1 MHVSS
6 AIARLPSATL
16 RRSSD
21 PGPPPASLPPPSV
34 AMAVVT
40 VVEKSLLKALAFG
53 LYQLSR
59 DQAQYCASSIWSWY
73 CQLQT
78 QLPLSAGESLDAVVD
93 SVVSLSDAQF
103 AAFWASL
110 LEAERRKQAPAAV
123 LLEAAAAKS
132 CCCRHNAEDT
142 ARPQQRHTLVQQILY
157 RVQRLFRPRNA
168 KRFASQTPC
177 TSPYD
182 PMDDSHFVPR
192 TSSRR
197 DLLDLSS
204 DGGSVNGSNDTPPV
218 LENDPL
224 EPGWA
229 VEYMEQESVVPTAM
243 TQRMRKMMHSTIP
256 LNLFRVTVTYNGS
269 DCDDA
274 PGYGGLVTPES
285 IAPTPITRDL
295 QTRGIHRYTVFVLD
309 HATLAL
315 RLLETQYA
323 R

>member
-1 MHVSS
+1 
-6 AIARLPSATL
+6 
-16 RRSSD
+16 
-21 PGPPPASLPPPSV
+21 
-34 AMAVVT
+34 MAVVT

-59 DQAQYCASSIWSWY
+59 KQAQYCASSIWSWY

-78 QLPLSAGESLDAVVD
+78 QLPLCAGESLDAVVD

-103 AAFWASL
+103 AAFWVSL
-110 LEAERRKQAPAAV
+110 LEAEQCEQTPAAV
-123 LLEAAAAKS
+123 FLEAAASKS
-132 CCCRHNAEDT
+132 CCYHNADDS
-142 ARPQQRHTLVQQILY
+142 ARPQQHHTLVQQILC
-157 RVQRLFRPRNA
+157 RVQRLFRPRSA

-177 TSPYD
+177 TSPND

-192 TSSRR
+192 INSRR
-197 DLLDLSS
+197 DLLDSS
-204 DGGSVNGSNDTPPV
+204 SECSNSNGSSASPA

-229 VEYMEQESVVPTAM
+229 VEYMEQESVVPSTM

-256 LNLFRVTVTYNGS
+256 LNLFRVTVTFNGN
-269 DCDDA
+269 DCDEP
-274 PGYGGLVTPES
+274 PGYCGLVTPES